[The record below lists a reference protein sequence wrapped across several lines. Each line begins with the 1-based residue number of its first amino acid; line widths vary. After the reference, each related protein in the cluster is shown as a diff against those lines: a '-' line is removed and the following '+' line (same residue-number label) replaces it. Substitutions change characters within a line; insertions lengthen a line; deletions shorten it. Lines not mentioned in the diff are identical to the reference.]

1 MNTKSSY
8 ITKISALT
16 ILLIIQSCS
25 SSSKSNHTSEHGTS
39 HSQVS
44 EAKNISQPH
53 QQHDKNH
60 TTSVA
65 TKSKLT
71 VPEKI
76 TSTQAVPIVIDIQDK
91 AGKSIDKFDTVQEK
105 QMHLI
110 MVSDDLRFFQHVH
123 PVYKE
128 NGRFEISPNFSAPGN
143 YTLFS
148 DYKPAGQNE
157 QVAVQKI
164 TIPGEVPIPKY
175 LEKFS
180 NIKIVGD
187 TKITS
192 NLVETNLKS
201 GKDLKLNFDLQSV
214 AKKQLVKDL
223 QPYLGEKGHLV
234 IVKSSSPLSQNDYI
248 HAHAIKDSPKDKIQ
262 FSTSFPQPGTYKL
275 WLQFNRGGKVDIADF
290 WVNVK

>member
-1 MNTKSSY
+1 MKSCIAK
-8 ITKISALT
+8 ITTLT
-16 ILLIIQSCS
+16 ILLTIQSCS
-25 SSSKSNHTSEHGTS
+25 SQTKSNQTSGHKAS

-44 EAKNISQPH
+44 EAKNISQSH
-53 QQHDKNH
+53 QQHNKNH
-60 TTSVA
+60 TTLVS
-65 TKSKLT
+65 TQSKLT
-71 VPEKI
+71 VPDKI
-76 TSTQAVPIVIDIQDK
+76 TSTQAVPLVINIQDK
-91 AGKSIDKFDTVQEK
+91 MGKSIEKFDTVQEK

-110 MVSDDLRFFQHVH
+110 VVSDDLRFFQHVH
-123 PVYKE
+123 PIYKE
-128 NGRFEISPNFSAPGN
+128 SGRFEINPNFPAPGN

-164 TIPGEVPIPKY
+164 IIPGEVPIPKD

-180 NIKIVGD
+180 NIKVLGD

-192 NLVETNLKS
+192 NLVGSNLNKA
-201 GKDLKLNFDLQSV
+201 KEIKLSFDLQSV

-248 HAHAIKDSPKDKIQ
+248 HAHAIKDSPAGKIQ
-262 FSTSFPQPGTYKL
+262 FLTSFPQPGIYKL
-275 WLQFNRGGKVDIADF
+275 WLQFNQGGKVNIADF